1 MSHDTT
7 ADTGTAASVPT
18 KMGKPPGY
26 FRSALRLGRTRLGL
40 LLVTVIV
47 GIALL
52 GPFFAPFSSGEAV
65 GGGRPAQRHVAGTL
79 FGSDKLG
86 QDVWSRFLLGGREI
100 LLMAFIATAA
110 ALFIG
115 ALVGMLAG
123 YSKGTVDTVLM
134 RSMDIVIAFPS
145 LLLVL
150 VVFSTFER
158 SNWLIVVVV
167 AFTTVPRIARVIRGA
182 VTPVVERDF
191 IGAAE
196 ALGESKVH
204 ILRKELLP
212 NVAAPLLVEASLR
225 IAYSIG
231 LIGALAFLGITAK
244 LNAPNWGAMINE
256 NRNSIS
262 TQPWPVVLPA
272 LAIAVLTVGAG
283 LIADGLSRATAG
295 IDRGRAEA

>member
-1 MSHDTT
+1 MTDQTL
-7 ADTGTAASVPT
+7 APAEKAAP
-18 KMGKPPGY
+18 KPVGY
-26 FRSALRLGRTRLGL
+26 FRASLSLGRTWLGIV
-40 LLVTVIV
+40 LVTIV
-47 GIALL
+47 VGLAML
-52 GPFFAPFSSGEAV
+52 GPYFAPFTGGQAV
-65 GGGRPAQRHVAGTL
+65 GGGKPTQRHVAGSL

-100 LLMAFIATAA
+100 LIMAFIATAI
-110 ALFIG
+110 ALVIG
-115 ALVGMLAG
+115 AFVGMLAG
-123 YSKGTVDTVLM
+123 YSKGIVDTALM
-134 RSMDIVIAFPS
+134 RTMDIVIAFPS

-150 VVFSTFER
+150 VVFSSFART
-158 SNWLIVVVV
+158 NWLIVVVV
-167 AFTTVPRIARVIRGA
+167 AFTTIPRIARVIRGA

-196 ALGESKVH
+196 ALGESRLH

-256 NRNSIS
+256 NRNGIS
-262 TQPWPVVLPA
+262 TQPWPVLLPA
-272 LAIAVLTVGAG
+272 IAIAVLTVGAG

>member
-1 MSHDTT
+1 MSDT
-7 ADTGTAASVPT
+7 SVVSDVLPSGNAVA
-18 KMGKPPGY
+18 KKPAGY
-26 FRSALRLGRTRLGL
+26 FRSSLKMGRTWLGL
-40 LLVTVIV
+40 LLVTIVV
-47 GIALL
+47 GIAML
-52 GPFFAPFSSGEAV
+52 GPYFAPFTGGEAV
-65 GGGRPAQRHVAGTL
+65 GGGKPTQRHVEGSL

-100 LLMAFIATAA
+100 LIMAFIATAI
-110 ALFIG
+110 ALVVG
-115 ALVGMLAG
+115 AFVGMLAG
-123 YSKGTVDTVLM
+123 YSKGIVDTILM
-134 RSMDIVIAFPS
+134 RTMDIVIAFPS

-150 VVFSTFER
+150 VVFSSFART
-158 SNWLIVVVV
+158 NWLIVVVV
-167 AFTTVPRIARVIRGA
+167 AFTTIPRIARVIRGA
-182 VTPVVERDF
+182 VTSVVERDF

-196 ALGESKVH
+196 ALGESRLH

-256 NRNSIS
+256 NRNGIS
-262 TQPWPVVLPA
+262 TQPWPVLLPA
-272 LAIAVLTVGAG
+272 VAIAVLTVGAG
-283 LIADGLSRATAG
+283 LIADGVSRATAG